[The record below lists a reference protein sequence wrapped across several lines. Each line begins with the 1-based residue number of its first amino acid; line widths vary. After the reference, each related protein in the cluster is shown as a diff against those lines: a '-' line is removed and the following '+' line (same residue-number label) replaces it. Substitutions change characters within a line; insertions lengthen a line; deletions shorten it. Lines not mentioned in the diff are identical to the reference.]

1 MNTGKIVFGPTHN
14 MLGFESLFD
23 ELDHFVNSN
32 NNKNNGYPPYN
43 LSRVGEDQYLVEIA
57 VAGFSQ
63 DELEIFV
70 KDGYLTVKGEKV
82 QKEDTGNYLYKG
94 IGTRNFTKS
103 FKIADTI
110 NVIGA
115 SIQDGVLS
123 VALVN
128 IIPEHRKERRIE
140 IGTVSKQQLLTEAD
154 KSA

>member
-82 QKEDTGNYLYKG
+82 QKEDTGNYHRLNRKCSSQH
-94 IGTRNFTKS
+94 RS
-103 FKIADTI
+103 H
-110 NVIGA
+110 
-115 SIQDGVLS
+115 
-123 VALVN
+123 
-128 IIPEHRKERRIE
+128 IISLERFCICFFVFIDRRFC
-140 IGTVSKQQLLTEAD
+140 V
-154 KSA
+154 